1 MSSVQSNPS
10 VTNKLSP
17 KEDRAPAAVLKGSV
31 FTLPILKLS
40 LCDLKEI
47 EFDLTQSLAT
57 ALGFFNNAPLVI
69 DLSVIRD
76 IDEQMDFIGLQA
88 LLHKHQLVPVGVQN
102 GTTEQVAAAR
112 KAGFAVL
119 TGQTIDKI
127 IENTAQKSHGKEV
140 SEPARQHQERERE
153 PAPTAH
159 GGNAGAPQVIHQ
171 PIRSGQ
177 RVYAR
182 NSDLILLAAVNAGAE
197 VIADGNIHIYA
208 PLRGRA
214 LAGVTGDTEAR
225 IFCQCMDAELVAI
238 AGTYRFFEDNIPDDI
253 NHKPVQ
259 IFLTGDQLNINTLE

>member
-1 MSSVQSNPS
+1 MNSVQSNSS

-17 KEDRAPAAVLKGSV
+17 EEERAPAAVLKGSV

-40 LCDLKEI
+40 RCDLREI
-47 EFDLTQSLAT
+47 EIDLTQSLSA
-57 ALGFFNNAPLVI
+57 ALDFFNHAPLVI
-69 DLSVIRD
+69 DLALTQEL
-76 IDEQMDFIGLQA
+76 DEAMDFIGLQA

-102 GTTEQVAAAR
+102 GTPDQIAAAR

-127 IENTAQKSHGKEV
+127 IENTAQKSHAKE
-140 SEPARQHQERERE
+140 SPKSTRQQRENERSQ
-153 PAPTAH
+153 AVDDDH
-159 GGNAGAPQVIHQ
+159 AGSTQVIHQ

-182 NSDLILLAAVNAGAE
+182 GGDLILLAAVNAGAE

-214 LAGVTGDTEAR
+214 LAGVTGDMDAR

-238 AGTYRFFEDNIPDDI
+238 AGTYRFFEDDIPDEI
-253 NHKPVQ
+253 NHKSVQ
-259 IFLTGDQLNINTLE
+259 IYLTGDQLNIRPLE